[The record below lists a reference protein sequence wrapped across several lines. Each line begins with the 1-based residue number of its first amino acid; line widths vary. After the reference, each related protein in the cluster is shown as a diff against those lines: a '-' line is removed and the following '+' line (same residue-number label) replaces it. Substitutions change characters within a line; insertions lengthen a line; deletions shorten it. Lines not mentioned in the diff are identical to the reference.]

1 MYGSLWYFFG
11 EPVPTTS
18 TNFMAFF
25 WGRCWKISEECSL
38 VLAVFQTL
46 NWLGSVC
53 QQIYGVFD

>member
-1 MYGSLWYFFG
+1 MYFVSLAATKFQ
-11 EPVPTTS
+11 PTLD
-18 TNFMAFF
+18 AIF